1 MANKFRDY
9 SLRSHVMNKNIEDL
23 SSDIGVI
30 GGSRTGRNTLCER
43 FGRLDQGR
51 ITEKLKRCH
60 CRYWC
65 IDHSKIRI
73 EGKIGT
79 TLLRVH
85 LFFFK
90 SKDRPPYYE
99 DLLKKLNV
107 IIFLFD
113 LNRRKST
120 LAHAGRFLK
129 SIKSDRVKREEIMP
143 PYIFVGNK
151 KDKRLSKNSAYVFH
165 EKART
170 KALGK
175 YEALQYFECSA
186 KLSLG
191 CFALARDIMINY
203 IPPRES

>member
-1 MANKFRDY
+1 MANRFRDY
-9 SLRSHVMNKNIEDL
+9 SLRSHVLNKNIL
-23 SSDIGVI
+23 QSFGAIGIV
-30 GGSRTGRNTLCER
+30 GVSGTGRNTLSER

-60 CRYWC
+60 CRNWY

-90 SKDRPPYYE
+90 RKYKWTYYKN
-99 DLLKKLNV
+99 LLKAVNV
-107 IIFLFD
+107 IVFVFD
-113 LNRRKST
+113 LSRRRST
-120 LAHAGRFLK
+120 LIDAGGFL
-129 SIKSDRVKREEIMP
+129 REMKEETEDEIMP

-151 KDKRLSKNSAYVFH
+151 KDKRISKNSAYVIH